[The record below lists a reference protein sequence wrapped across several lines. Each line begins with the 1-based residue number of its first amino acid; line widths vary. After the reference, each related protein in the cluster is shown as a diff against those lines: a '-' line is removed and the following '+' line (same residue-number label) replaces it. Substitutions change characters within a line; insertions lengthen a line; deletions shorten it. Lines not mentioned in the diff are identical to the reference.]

1 MIASRPDH
9 FDLYTP
15 HLHCHHVSFLPARSN
30 QPPAFGASYLNVC
43 IPANEENEDY
53 EQLRDLSISRMH
65 DIYANASAVLILDP
79 DLWCLP
85 GSATATEIMIK
96 FVISAH
102 AARLWTYQETT
113 LCSRVYALGKDCIH
127 DLRGLS
133 SQLDREALVGCIS
146 NFALGAH
153 QRLFGLG
160 ETTTARELD
169 PNQILYAIQGRA
181 SSRSDDEC
189 ICIATLMGINT
200 EQLTAAAPVDRMAIL
215 LRSMSSIPVA
225 TLFAFGPRVK
235 IPGLRWAPKSFL
247 TAFYGGISSAFDR
260 SSASRFTAHLAPKD
274 RGLCTDMPAI
284 KLGLVGWWDPD
295 GRFHCAL
302 GSTML
307 VFRAFNKHG
316 KWEKKSQ
323 LELLMLL
330 RAHHQARDLQYLSG
344 QIEIETYD
352 GPPRG
357 PETELAVLVLSNPAF
372 SGQFELGVM
381 VELRHGQAALES
393 TCTTHED
400 VVVCNC
406 CCVVQ
411 IWRVDEALERVYRN
425 VDHELRAEWIPSRRW
440 LVDGPSDLNHPTPST
455 EDSGVSQKRPY
466 DHGDPSPPHKRQ
478 DLQVDDFA

>member
-1 MIASRPDH
+1 MGEDASRSRKTRQPWRRFRTKWTCRLAPSGLCKTSTSGSNRRSGGQYLVLCLWCIRDAVSAMIASRPDH

-169 PNQILYAIQGRA
+169 PNQIFA
-181 SSRSDDEC
+181 SVS
-189 ICIATLMGINT
+189 
-200 EQLTAAAPVDRMAIL
+200 
-215 LRSMSSIPVA
+215 
-225 TLFAFGPRVK
+225 PR
-235 IPGLRWAPKSFL
+235 
-247 TAFYGGISSAFDR
+247 
-260 SSASRFTAHLAPKD
+260 
-274 RGLCTDMPAI
+274 
-284 KLGLVGWWDPD
+284 
-295 GRFHCAL
+295 
-302 GSTML
+302 
-307 VFRAFNKHG
+307 
-316 KWEKKSQ
+316 
-323 LELLMLL
+323 
-330 RAHHQARDLQYLSG
+330 
-344 QIEIETYD
+344 
-352 GPPRG
+352 
-357 PETELAVLVLSNPAF
+357 
-372 SGQFELGVM
+372 
-381 VELRHGQAALES
+381 
-393 TCTTHED
+393 
-400 VVVCNC
+400 
-406 CCVVQ
+406 
-411 IWRVDEALERVYRN
+411 
-425 VDHELRAEWIPSRRW
+425 
-440 LVDGPSDLNHPTPST
+440 
-455 EDSGVSQKRPY
+455 
-466 DHGDPSPPHKRQ
+466 
-478 DLQVDDFA
+478 